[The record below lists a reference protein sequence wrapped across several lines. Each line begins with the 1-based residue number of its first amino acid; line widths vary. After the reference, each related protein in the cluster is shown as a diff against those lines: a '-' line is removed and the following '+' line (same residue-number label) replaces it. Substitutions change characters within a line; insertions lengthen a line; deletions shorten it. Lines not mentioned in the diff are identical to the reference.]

1 MKLRQAA
8 ALVLV
13 GWYLM
18 VPPDSR
24 QGTRLIFRRNAPLT
38 QWYKERDFES
48 EAACKAALASFSKT
62 IKAKLKVGYHNFHQ
76 AVEAERL
83 LYGQCIASDDPRLK
97 GN

>member
-62 IKAKLKVGYHNFHQ
+62 IKAKLRSDTIIFTKRWKLND
-76 AVEAERL
+76 
-83 LYGQCIASDDPRLK
+83 CCMASASPATIRA
-97 GN
+97 